1 MDHLDDDRDNHEDDD
16 SIGVI
21 RPEDRKAPLFFG
33 RPCRI
38 SSEFQIHRPPQL
50 WRLWQG
56 NGDLDIHNQ
65 VTCLCRCIL
74 FEDIWKD
81 LDTGRTGRRSH

>member
-1 MDHLDDDRDNHEDDD
+1 MDHLDDDHDNDDDDDDDDNHDDDD
-16 SIGVI
+16 SIGVN

-50 WRLWQG
+50 LRLWQG
-56 NGDLDIHNQ
+56 NDDLDIFRVFFRTQ
-65 VTCLCRCIL
+65 V
-74 FEDIWKD
+74 
-81 LDTGRTGRRSH
+81 